1 MVKKEILDTQIETA
15 MKIVYTPQEAV
26 DLTVSG
32 GTSPSNTS
40 PPLDVRGAR
49 SLALQVIH
57 NLTGSNSTD
66 LDVIV
71 YSSIDGSTFDTE
83 PYASM
88 NIGANKVKTIP
99 ITAGINYLKVK
110 VQNNDASNATKVTTK
125 LAVSR

>member
-1 MVKKEILDTQIETA
+1 MPKYEILDSQIEKA
-15 MKIVYTPQEAV
+15 MKIVWTPQDAV
-26 DLTVSG
+26 TLDASG
-32 GTSPSNTS
+32 GLNPSNTS
-40 PPLDVRGAR
+40 DIIDVRGAK
-49 SLALQVIH
+49 ALTLTVIH

-71 YSSIDGSTFDTE
+71 YSSPDGTTFDTE

-110 VQNNDASNATKVTTK
+110 VQNNDTNNATKVTTK
-125 LAVSR
+125 LVVSR